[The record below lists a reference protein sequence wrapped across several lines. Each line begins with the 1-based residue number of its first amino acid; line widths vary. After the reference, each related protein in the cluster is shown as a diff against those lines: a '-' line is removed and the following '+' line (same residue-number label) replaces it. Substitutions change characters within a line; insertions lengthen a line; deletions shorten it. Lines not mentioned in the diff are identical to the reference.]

1 MYLRRVGWRISC
13 HSSVRSLLALNMIYK
28 WRDCR
33 TARPWYIGRI
43 TSQSDLFLQ
52 QLSQPSEA
60 GIEGGRRGNTKYWG
74 RIYHSLLSSDLI
86 PPPQTTSSAGERLT
100 SFFSWGITTLEL
112 FSFSENWVVSFMLS
126 NQLYFECFRNC
137 PARWMDVSLHLI
149 IIDSSQRSPKE
160 TFSCDPIKAGVGQTP
175 LNHHLSLIIYSLV
188 LLIMYCN
195 MCYRYQ
201 SLSNI
206 SQLL

>member
-1 MYLRRVGWRISC
+1 MWLMYLRRVGWRISC

-74 RIYHSLLSSDLI
+74 RIYHSLLSSALLL
-86 PPPQTTSSAGERLT
+86 PLSSTNNQQCWRAFNL
-100 SFFSWGITTLEL
+100 FFSWGITTLEL
-112 FSFSENWVVSFMLS
+112 FSFSNRELS
-126 NQLYFECFRNC
+126 CIFHAIQ
-137 PARWMDVSLHLI
+137 PALFWM
-149 IIDSSQRSPKE
+149 
-160 TFSCDPIKAGVGQTP
+160 FSELP
-175 LNHHLSLIIYSLV
+175 S
-188 LLIMYCN
+188 
-195 MCYRYQ
+195 
-201 SLSNI
+201 
-206 SQLL
+206 

>member
-1 MYLRRVGWRISC
+1 MVKKWIHWIYLNFWPKVLC
-13 HSSVRSLLALNMIYK
+13 MPALN
-28 WRDCR
+28 
-33 TARPWYIGRI
+33 PWGF
-43 TSQSDLFLQ
+43 FLTIAAIWPPDVDEGP
-52 QLSQPSEA
+52 LPSSESSSTPSE
-60 GIEGGRRGNTKYWG
+60 
-74 RIYHSLLSSDLI
+74 L
-86 PPPQTTSSAGERLT
+86 LT
-100 SFFSWGITTLEL
+100 SFFQEESQQLN
-112 FSFSENWVVSFMLS
+112 FSYFLPDNWVVSFMLS

-149 IIDSSQRSPKE
+149 IIDSSHRSAKE
-160 TFSCDPIKAGVGQTP
+160 TFASDPIKAGVGQTP